1 LRARADRHRDCPCY
15 GCGYREPLG
24 LEAAIKGSVLA
35 KESSD
40 EDLQAHVEGLIDAGF
55 SECASSL
62 NRSNASVE
70 YLALRGDPKSLVT
83 GRSEIKADLVVVG
96 IRDFTASRRVV
107 SAVIGSMTGYVMRR
121 PPCPT
126 LVVRLHR

>member
-1 LRARADRHRDCPCY
+1 MLHIRKRIVKIDRKHGSHNPCVRALIGHRDCPCY
-15 GCGYREPLG
+15 RCGYREPLG

-70 YLALRGDPKSLVT
+70 YLALRGDPKSLIT
-83 GRSEIKADLVVVG
+83 GRW
-96 IRDFTASRRVV
+96 RDQS
-107 SAVIGSMTGYVMRR
+107 
-121 PPCPT
+121 
-126 LVVRLHR
+126 

>member
-1 LRARADRHRDCPCY
+1 MLHIRKRIVKIDRKHGSHKPCVRALIGTEIALVMVAAIESHLALRT
-15 GCGYREPLG
+15 
-24 LEAAIKGSVLA
+24 AIKGSVLA

-70 YLALRGDPKSLVT
+70 YLALRGDPKSLIT
-83 GRSEIKADLVVVG
+83 GRR
-96 IRDFTASRRVV
+96 RDQS
-107 SAVIGSMTGYVMRR
+107 
-121 PPCPT
+121 
-126 LVVRLHR
+126 